1 MNDPKWLNDRMDKQ
15 DSKLEEITQ
24 QISEITVTMAVNTE
38 SLKQHMKRSDLL
50 EAQVNNLPQKVLIFI
65 SIIGGIIT
73 ILSKVLS

>member
-15 DSKLEEITQ
+15 DDKLEEITQ